1 MEIHINTRALAL
13 LAKFIMPLAIVVA
26 AVMGAR
32 TMLNN
37 PPGVDRRPPAASATL
52 QVRVLDMQPQDYR
65 VRITSYG
72 EVKAKTR
79 TRLTSRLTSEVSFI
93 ANELRA
99 GGYFSQGQVL
109 LRLDATDFELDIKSS
124 EAAVAQAEAALSEE
138 QARAE
143 QARNDW
149 QRLGRDLRD
158 AGALALRAPQ
168 LMAAEADLANA
179 QAMLERARV
188 DLQRTVI
195 RAPFDGVTIAKFVEV
210 GELVSSGGQLADI
223 HNDDLAQ
230 VRLPIAQDL
239 FAFVDSF
246 IGNSNSEVLLI
257 DDIGNQLWTGKLA
270 YAENSIDETTRQVA
284 LVAEIANAW
293 SKQPIMRLGQYLQAD
308 IKGELLRDV
317 FVIPQSALR
326 SDGKVF
332 VLEDGL
338 LATRAVDL
346 LWEDD
351 DNAVVNNGLA
361 RSDQL
366 VLDSLGS
373 ILPGTPAQPRGARA
387 PDSSEPPAKDLL

>member
-1 MEIHINTRALAL
+1 MEIHINTRVFAL
-13 LAKFIMPLAIVVA
+13 LAKFMLPLGIVAA

-32 TMLNN
+32 AMLDN
-37 PPGVDRRPPAASATL
+37 PPSVDRRPPSASATL

-72 EVKAKTR
+72 EVEAKTSS
-79 TRLTSRLTSEVSFI
+79 RLNSRLTAEVSFI

-99 GGYFSQGQVL
+99 GGYFSKDQVL
-109 LRLDATDFELDIKSS
+109 IRLDPTDFELNIKSS
-124 EAAVAQAEAALSEE
+124 EASVAQAQAALSEQ

-149 QRLGRDLRD
+149 LRLGRNLQD
-158 AGALALRAPQ
+158 AGALALREPQ

-195 RAPFDGVTIAKFVEV
+195 KAPFDGVTVARFVEV

-230 VRLPIAQDL
+230 IRLPVAQGL
-239 FAFVDSF
+239 YTFIDSY
-246 IGNSNSEVLLI
+246 IGQASSEVLLI
-257 DDIGNQLWTGKLA
+257 DDIGNQVWKGKLA
-270 YAENSIDETTRQVA
+270 YAENSIDDTTRQVA
-284 LVAEIANAW
+284 LVAEVTNAW

-338 LATRAVDL
+338 LALRAVDL

-351 DNAVVNNGLA
+351 DNAVINNGLA
-361 RSDQL
+361 RGDTL

-373 ILPGTPAQPRGARA
+373 VLPGTPAQARGAA
-387 PDSSEPPAKDLL
+387 SDDSAQSQELL

>member
-1 MEIHINTRALAL
+1 MEIHINIRALAL
-13 LAKFIMPLAIVVA
+13 LAKFMLPLGIVFA

-32 TMLNN
+32 AMLDN
-37 PPGVDRRPPAASATL
+37 PPSVDRRPPSASATL

-72 EVKAKTR
+72 EVEAKT
-79 TRLTSRLTSEVSFI
+79 TTKLTSRLTAEVSFI

-99 GGYFSQGQVL
+99 GGYFLKDQVL
-109 LRLDATDFELDIKSS
+109 IRLDATDFELDIVSS
-124 EAAVAQAEAALSEE
+124 EASVAQAQAALLEQ

-149 QRLGRDLRD
+149 LRLGRNLQE
-158 AGALALRAPQ
+158 AGALALREPQ

-195 RAPFDGVTIAKFVEV
+195 RAPFNGITIARSVEV
-210 GELVSSGGQLADI
+210 GELVSAGGQLADI
-223 HNDDLAQ
+223 HSDDLAQ
-230 VRLPIAQDL
+230 IRLPVAQGL
-239 FAFVDSF
+239 YTFVDSY
-246 IGNSNSEVLLI
+246 IGKDNSEVLLI
-257 DDIGNQLWTGKLA
+257 DDIGNQVWQGGIA
-270 YAENSIDETTRQVA
+270 YAENSIDDTTRQVA
-284 LVAEIANAW
+284 LVAEVANAW
-293 SKQPIMRLGQYLQAD
+293 SKQPVMRLGQYLQAD
-308 IKGELLRDV
+308 IKGELLRGV

-338 LATRAVDL
+338 LALRAVDL

-351 DNAVVNNGLA
+351 DNAVINNGLA
-361 RSDQL
+361 RGDTL
-366 VLDSLGS
+366 VLDSLGA
-373 ILPGTPAQPRGARA
+373 ILPGTPAQARGTA
-387 PDSSEPPAKDLL
+387 PDSAASRELL